1 VVGGGCP
8 PVTVRR
14 AGPFR
19 HSAVTPAPGPV
30 PDVAARGPVPDGTA
44 EGEPAEPR
52 TVWEAI
58 RLDLIP
64 LGLALGALVVNV
76 VSPDVLSPGLAPL
89 LFIAAAWVG
98 YRIYRKAEAVR
109 ARR

>member
-1 VVGGGCP
+1 M
-8 PVTVRR
+8 TR
-14 AGPFR
+14 A
-19 HSAVTPAPGPV
+19 S
-30 PDVAARGPVPDGTA
+30 DPVPDGA
-44 EGEPAEPR
+44 ADEEPAEPK

-64 LGLALGALVVNV
+64 LVLAVGALVVNV

-89 LFIAAAWVG
+89 LFLAAAWVA
-98 YRIYRKAEAVR
+98 YRIHRKVQAVR